1 MVDNPSD
8 LQKYRYPTGWM
19 LWIIIISLLFGTP
32 LIAIDNTIIG
42 KVIQDISTISNA
54 LDNVG

>member
-1 MVDNPSD
+1 
-8 LQKYRYPTGWM
+8 M